1 MSIDRLPAL
10 PLIANDPYFSIWL
23 PGDTLTDARPV
34 HWSGEVKDMT
44 GVAEIDGRR
53 YRFLSG
59 RVNIPAMKTTAL
71 RVTPTATISVMEAA
85 GVELTVTFQTPRCRT
100 IWTRSP
106 PPSPL
111 CASPR
116 APWTEGRTRSP
127 CA

>member
-71 RVTPTATISVMEAA
+71 RVTPTATISAICQVRLSMPIR
-85 GVELTVTFQTPRCRT
+85 QTLLPRCGLK
-100 IWTRSP
+100 SP
-106 PPSPL
+106 P
-111 CASPR
+111 CRR
-116 APWTEGRTRSP
+116 ARCRRR
-127 CA
+127 